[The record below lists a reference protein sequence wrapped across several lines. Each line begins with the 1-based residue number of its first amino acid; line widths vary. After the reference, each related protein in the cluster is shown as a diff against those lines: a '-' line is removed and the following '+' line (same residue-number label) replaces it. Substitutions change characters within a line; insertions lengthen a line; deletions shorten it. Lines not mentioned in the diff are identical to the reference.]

1 MGCDEPIGALV
12 VNALLNG
19 RYQDWLGV
27 QMTAEGGSP
36 AKPAEPTAPPTR
48 KRQPPSK
55 AAKKPATS
63 RRAPKD
69 LAVAKKG
76 PSSRRAAINDAAV
89 QAVDQRLRDWLA
101 NNQHEQA
108 GNLGE
113 QVALRVLQSQRYEVM
128 ATQALMKGGIRD
140 IVGEPTRMN
149 AEDFVVVTPDGR
161 LATVNSK
168 AVYSERSSKVLADGN
183 LRSPSIGQAQR
194 AMTYARERANLLSP
208 IEGNPY
214 SIVIEVDLV
223 AKLAQ
228 FFEIADD
235 LTMVRVG
242 EPISVLDDIVTVCA
256 RHRDDMPAPF
266 ASDDAALD
274 DEQP

>member
-12 VNALLNG
+12 VNALLDG
-19 RYQDWLGV
+19 RYQDWLGI
-27 QMTAEGGSP
+27 QMTAEGASP
-36 AKPAEPTAPPTR
+36 AKPAESTAPPTG
-48 KRQPPSK
+48 KRQQPSK

-63 RRAPKD
+63 RRSPKE
-69 LAVAKKG
+69 LAAMKKG

-89 QAVDQRLRDWLA
+89 QAVDERLRDWLA

-113 QVALRVLQSQRYEVM
+113 QVALRVLRSQQYEVM

-183 LRSPSIGQAQR
+183 LRSPSIGRAQR
-194 AMTYARERANLLSP
+194 AMTYARERADLLSP
-208 IEGNPY
+208 IEGNPF
-214 SIVIEVDLV
+214 SMVIEVDLV

-242 EPISVLDDIVTVCA
+242 EPISVLDDIVAVCA

-266 ASDDAALD
+266 AGDDASID